1 MRFTVDFYDF
11 QISSKLK
18 AIFGAEFFGCVK
30 IGNEVEP
37 QIGSLNA
44 DEMVSLRDLT
54 EAEIAQIEAILY
66 APDAAAAAAWGAIR
80 AERDALLAACDWRVL
95 PDAPGDAAPWLAYRQ
110 ALRDLPQT
118 FSDPAA
124 IVWPTPPPN

>member
-1 MRFTVDFYDF
+1 M
-11 QISSKLK
+11 S
-18 AIFGAEFFGCVK
+18 
-30 IGNEVEP
+30 
-37 QIGSLNA
+37 
-44 DEMVSLRDLT
+44 LT
-54 EAEIAQIEAILY
+54 EVIRYQTGVIGQILLRYDSGQYEIIHWPDPGVDQPTTEQINQWA
-66 APDAAAAAAWGAIR
+66 ATPPPDAATAAAWGAIR

-95 PDAPGDAAPWLAYRQ
+95 PDAPGDTAPWLAYRQ